1 MSRRTRSGDDFT
13 AMLEEF
19 FAKNPSKWW
28 WSSVDVPS
36 PPEGCQVRRINED
49 GSITYV
55 SRDTRMGKPLVGYET
70 ALHPMVKARLGDRM
84 CNVWRDYYDQYGY
97 RHTMPEPDG
106 DV

>member
-19 FAKNPSKWW
+19 FAKNPSKL
-28 WSSVDVPS
+28 VPN
-36 PPEGCQVRRINED
+36 PPEGCRVRRINED

-55 SRDTRMGKPLVGYET
+55 SRDTWMSKPLVGYET
-70 ALHPMVKARLGDRM
+70 ALHPRVKARLGDRM